1 MQWCV
6 FTTLESSFEVHA
18 GIYLFALM
26 NINLTFYKL
35 YYTGDETCSDV
46 GVCQFGYR
54 TCSDGLLCTDDICNE
69 LTNSCENPV
78 ANYSKSSDPCATDQ
92 CIESLG
98 GCQFS
103 CGATL
108 ETWMDIDGFLV
119 LDLMSGTSN
128 FATPPNTTERLGN
141 LLEAQIFVGDRYG
154 IRMKGWLAPP
164 VSGSYRFW
172 IVADE
177 SGEFWLS
184 TDDDPANMVLV
195 CYQPYAAKRNDW
207 FYYREQQSEPIALVG
222 GQAYYFEVRACNVMR
237 ILSRRSHSWLYFL
250 TERDSLRLCR
260 PCILPSRL

>member
-1 MQWCV
+1 
-6 FTTLESSFEVHA
+6 
-18 GIYLFALM
+18 
-26 NINLTFYKL
+26 
-35 YYTGDETCSDV
+35 
-46 GVCQFGYR
+46 
-54 TCSDGLLCTDDICNE
+54 
-69 LTNSCENPV
+69 
-78 ANYSKSSDPCATDQ
+78 
-92 CIESLG
+92 
-98 GCQFS
+98 
-103 CGATL
+103 
-108 ETWMDIDGFLV
+108 MDIDGFLV

-172 IVADE
+172 ISSDD

-250 TERDSLRLCR
+250 TEQGSLRPCR